1 MNVEGS
7 WEVSIKLIFMIP
19 NIDYDLCSILL
30 LTYKTNIQKQT
41 IQIKQ
46 QPKKLNIKNIT
57 TKSKQQK
64 SKKKVLYCQRKKIR
78 FVSVIGL

>member
-46 QPKKLNIKNIT
+46 QPPKKLNILQPSQSNR
-57 TKSKQQK
+57 
-64 SKKKVLYCQRKKIR
+64 KVRKKYCIAKEKQLNL
-78 FVSVIGL
+78 FQ